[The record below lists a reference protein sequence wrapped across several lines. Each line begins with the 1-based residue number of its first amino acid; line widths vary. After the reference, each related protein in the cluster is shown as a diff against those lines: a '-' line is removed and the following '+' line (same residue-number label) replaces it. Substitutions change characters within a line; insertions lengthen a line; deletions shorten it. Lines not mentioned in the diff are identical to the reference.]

1 LQSEFG
7 REGVPVI
14 ADTSMDPA
22 AVEIGRFF
30 PQSPDVVWRA
40 LTEPHLLER
49 WLMPSIGFVA
59 SVGVQFTFVIPIQPV
74 GDISCEVLTARP
86 GEQLIFSWVDLRAE
100 HPARWVVD
108 WMIWP
113 HGRGTRLLLTQT
125 GFDINDRRQ
134 KMARNAM
141 ERNWKVV
148 MSRLGQ
154 VLDHM

>member
-1 LQSEFG
+1 
-7 REGVPVI
+7 
-14 ADTSMDPA
+14 MNPA

-40 LTEPHLLER
+40 LTEPYLLER

-59 SVGVQFTFVIPIQPV
+59 SVGVQFTFVIPLPPA
-74 GDISCEVLTARP
+74 GDISCKVLAVRT
-86 GEQLIFSWVDLRAE
+86 GEQLTFSWVDLRAE

-108 WMIWP
+108 WMIQP

-125 GFDINDRRQ
+125 GFDIKYRRQ
-134 KMARNAM
+134 KMVRNAM

-148 MSRLGQ
+148 MSRLGEA
-154 VLDHM
+154 LDHLET